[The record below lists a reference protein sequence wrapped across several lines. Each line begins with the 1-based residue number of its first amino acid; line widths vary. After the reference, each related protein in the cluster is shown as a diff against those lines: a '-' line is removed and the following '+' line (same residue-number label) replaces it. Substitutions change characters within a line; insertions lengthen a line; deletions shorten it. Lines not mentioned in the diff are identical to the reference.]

1 MRGVTKLEKLHMDG
15 YNYLAV
21 SQSGWE
27 AKVFV
32 QIPDIKDGIWYSDDD
47 YKLISLKCGEILA
60 LQKHNNLKQPFP
72 IGEAITIL
80 KWYEQNE
87 ESHEVD

>member
-1 MRGVTKLEKLHMDG
+1 MRGITKLEKLRTDG

-21 SQSGWE
+21 SQRGWE
-27 AKVFV
+27 AKVFS
-32 QIPDIKDGIWYSDDD
+32 QIPDIKDDIWYSDDE
-47 YKLISLKCGEILA
+47 YKLISLTCGEILA

-80 KWYEQNE
+80 KWYEQKKE
-87 ESHEVD
+87 E